1 VTSEEIRNDDL
12 ANLDRDDDDDG
23 RHHIGQHMANQD
35 LDRGGAH
42 GPGGRKI
49 VMLRQTNKISTY
61 RGKCGIGS
69 SRNSLLFAKM
79 SHLNAGITLQNVNR
93 AAFRFFEGFPPVD
106 QTITWKIEWP
116 P

>member
-1 VTSEEIRNDDL
+1 MTGEEIRNDDL
-12 ANLDRDDDDDG
+12 ANLDRDDDDG
-23 RHHIGQHMANQD
+23 RHNIGQHMANQD

-69 SRNSLLFAKM
+69 SKNSLAFCKDAAPVCG
-79 SHLNAGITLQNVNR
+79 NRITERQPSGVP
-93 AAFRFFEGFPPVD
+93 FF
-106 QTITWKIEWP
+106 
-116 P
+116 